1 MSLLTKL
8 FDRPKR
14 PSDGSACPACG
25 SPMIPDVR
33 VLRPSVGVEVRQ
45 PFYHCTNRWCGHNL
59 LRGEPTTGHTEI
71 VSPRAGE
78 SLTGPRAGK
87 ER

>member
-1 MSLLTKL
+1 MSLLSKL

-25 SPMIPDVR
+25 SSMILDYR
-33 VLRPSVGVEVRQ
+33 VIRPRPGTEVRQ
-45 PFYHCTNRWCGHNL
+45 SFYHCTNRWCGHNL
-59 LRGEPTTGHTEI
+59 LRGEPTTDHTTI

-78 SLTGPRAGK
+78 SIAGPRAS
-87 ER
+87 EEH